1 MNTVLDDNKK
11 LCLTSGEIIK
21 LTPWMTMMFEVADLA
36 VASPATVSRC
46 GMVFLETK
54 QLGWFALVKTF
65 VANLPECLHKYR
77 DQILLKSQYL
87 LNGTLAWT
95 RKYGK
100 FLVHQ
105 SEMTFVNT
113 YLQLMKAYTK
123 PYYEEDAKVPK

>member
-1 MNTVLDDNKK
+1 
-11 LCLTSGEIIK
+11 
-21 LTPWMTMMFEVADLA
+21 MFEVEDLA

-65 VANLPECLHKYR
+65 VANLPEKLSKYSE
-77 DQILLKSQYL
+77 QILNKSQYL
-87 LNGTLAWT
+87 LNATLAWT
-95 RKYGK
+95 RKYAK

-113 YLQLMKAYTK
+113 YLQLMKSYVK
-123 PYYEEDAKVPK
+123 PYEEEDAKVPKEIE

>member
-1 MNTVLDDNKK
+1 
-11 LCLTSGEIIK
+11 
-21 LTPWMTMMFEVADLA
+21 MMFEVEDLA

-46 GMVFLETK
+46 GMVFLETR

-65 VANLPECLHKYR
+65 VAKLPDKLSKYKEA
-77 DQILLKSQYL
+77 ILNKSQYA
-87 LNGTLAWT
+87 LNGLLGYV

-113 YLQLMKAYTK
+113 FLKYLGTYLH
-123 PYYEEDAKVPK
+123 PYGEEDAKVPK

>member
-21 LTPWMTMMFEVADLA
+21 LTSWMTMMFEVEDLT

-54 QLGWFALVKTF
+54 QLGWFALVKSF
-65 VANLPECLHKYR
+65 VALLPTKIEK
-77 DQILLKSQYL
+77 QKETILLKSQYVI
-87 LNGTLAWT
+87 NGCLGWT

-105 SEMTFVNT
+105 S
-113 YLQLMKAYTK
+113 
-123 PYYEEDAKVPK
+123 